1 MGGFLS
7 SHPPGSGIVPRGVA
21 APDPRDATPAARDA
35 LAVSSD
41 RALASSVPRTPFAL
55 SRLASRPARLPRQR
69 PMPISTTTRA
79 AFAAIALL
87 ASAVPASAE
96 WKFCAPDGGHCKC
109 FGEMRYGHPGLE
121 EHLADDGKWF
131 DSHPEVRRWNV
142 RSVQGDAVAC
152 NAADFGD
159 DPFPQIENLKFCQCN
174 LPEDAVWK
182 PCAKGGE
189 VCDCRSPE
197 SRERRERHP
206 SLVRATDSSG
216 AYYGAQA
223 VSAPFT
229 CPNDYPGASCEC
241 LGTPKESEMKWDWC
255 ANEGGKC
262 PCSTRARFGH
272 TGTKEMYD
280 SGYFDEREDV
290 MKWTEVEVLDPA
302 DGMLHCDVDTFGGV
316 DPFPDA
322 PQKICQCM
330 MPVQKRE
337 ETVLSWKWCAE
348 DGGECECSS
357 AARYGATGFP
367 EQHTAEWFA
376 AHPEVTRWSYRGDAP
391 GTISCSA
398 SSFGSDPFPG
408 QKKICQCL
416 VERPRALDPAERVK
430 RAIGLESPNLG
441 ETEWSW
447 CGGDGTR
454 CTCEGLVRYGSTGDA
469 SMYADGSKWF
479 KDHPEVM
486 KWTYLKSYG
495 ELECSQRTFGFDPF
509 PDQKKICQCLQGY
522 DEQFPYQMF
531 RPEAPS
537 LGAAM
542 LGASQTL
549 GETDPALETKRRP
562 RAHGFV
568 AQVIDAEINSVAGGE
583 AVEAVEAVEAT
594 EATEATEAIEATE
607 ASASERVEPRDSVTS
622 SSSDAEGALAASTVV
637 RSVIG
642 DADNV
647 DVEEVNA
654 MKLEMKRAVAE
665 SADALNQAR
674 LDDRVVLTSVA
685 LGSPRADGGGG
696 DVSPAA
702 VGAVVGIAAAA
713 AVAVAGAS
721 RRGKETETGDAER
734 VPLVGGQDAV

>member
-1 MGGFLS
+1 M
-7 SHPPGSGIVPRGVA
+7 A
-21 APDPRDATPAARDA
+21 
-35 LAVSSD
+35 
-41 RALASSVPRTPFAL
+41 
-55 SRLASRPARLPRQR
+55 
-69 PMPISTTTRA
+69 ISTTTRA

-159 DPFPQIENLKFCQCN
+159 DPFPQIKNLKFCQCN

-189 VCDCRSPE
+189 VCDCRPPE

-568 AQVIDAEINSVAGGE
+568 AQVIDAEINSVAGSE
-583 AVEAVEAVEAT
+583 AVEA
-594 EATEATEAIEATE
+594 IEALGFDLGTRRTPRL
-607 ASASERVEPRDSVTS
+607 ARGVDRRSLRHRRRRRRRRRGGERDETRDETRRRRIGRRLEP
-622 SSSDAEGALAASTVV
+622 GAAR
-637 RSVIG
+637 RSRR
-642 DADNV
+642 V
-647 DVEEVNA
+647 DVRRVGFA
-654 MKLEMKRAVAE
+654 PSRRRRRRRRL
-665 SADALNQAR
+665 AR
-674 LDDRVVLTSVA
+674 GGGR
-685 LGSPRADGGGG
+685 RRRNRGGGG
-696 DVSPAA
+696 GCRRGRVATRKGDGDGGCGTRAA
-702 VGAVVGIAAAA
+702 RGWTGCRVTRRRAKANR
-713 AVAVAGAS
+713 VAVEW
-721 RRGKETETGDAER
+721 R
-734 VPLVGGQDAV
+734 